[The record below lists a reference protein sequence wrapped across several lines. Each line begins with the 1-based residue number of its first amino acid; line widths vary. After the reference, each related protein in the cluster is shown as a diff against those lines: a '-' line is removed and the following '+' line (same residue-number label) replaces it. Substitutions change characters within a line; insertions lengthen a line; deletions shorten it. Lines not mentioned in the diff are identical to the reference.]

1 MTNFSQALAHALA
14 ARGVRDSFGLMGSGN
29 LRVINHLLHDHGVA
43 FHGARHESG
52 AVAAADG
59 YARSTDRLGV
69 ALVTQGPGFTNALT
83 ALVTARRAGTPLLL
97 FMGDSS
103 RVRQPRQPFARVQAL
118 PQSTILSAL
127 DVPTVRPRPATAA
140 SDLDRAIDIAT
151 EQSTPV
157 AVALPAEYETAP
169 SPLPPPTRD
178 RALPRTPVAPA
189 PDEIEAAVRALRVA
203 RRPVVLAGLG
213 AVRAQAGEV
222 LQGVAEQLGAMLCT
236 SLRAAG
242 LFAGHPHDVGIS
254 GGFAPRAVHA
264 ALAQAD
270 CVLAVGASLNEFTS
284 DKGAL
289 FADAELIH
297 CDADPTAFADQ
308 GPPAV
313 RITGDARRTAEALL
327 ERLRADEASS
337 SMSSA
342 FGHDPAVQRA
352 LEVEGGDEFDDTS
365 GGGFVDPRALCAELD
380 ALLPRERALVV
391 DGGHFSH
398 FVVRHL
404 SVSAPGQLQY
414 MLDFGAVG
422 GAMGAAI
429 GAAIGRPDRATTL
442 FIGDGGF
449 FMTLGDLDLAVRERL
464 PLLVVV
470 MNDRGYGAETE
481 LLRHAG
487 FDPQPAMFETPDLG
501 AVAASLGCEA
511 VSITALEDLT
521 KVADVV
527 RAGLDGP
534 LVLDCRL
541 SRNVS
546 SGLIGR

>member
-1 MTNFSQALAHALA
+1 MMNYSQALAHTLA
-14 ARGVRDSFGLMGSGN
+14 ARGARDAFGLMGSGN
-29 LRVINHLLHDHGVA
+29 LRLINHLLHDHGVA
-43 FHGARHESG
+43 FHSSRHEAG

-83 ALVTARRAGTPLLL
+83 SLVTARRAGTPLLL

-118 PQSTILSAL
+118 PQSTVLAAL
-127 DVPTVRPRPATAA
+127 DVPTVRPRPGTAA
-140 SDLDRAIDIAT
+140 ADLDRAIDTAI
-151 EQSTPV
+151 EQSMPV
-157 AVALPAEYETAP
+157 AVALPAEYESAP
-169 SPLPPPTRD
+169 SPLPQQAPVR
-178 RALPRTPVAPA
+178 PRHDMPVAPE
-189 PDEIEAAVRALRVA
+189 PDQIEAAARVLRAA

-213 AVRAQAGEV
+213 AVRAQAKEA
-222 LQGVAEQLGAMLCT
+222 LQGVAEQLGALLCT

-289 FADAELIH
+289 FAEAEIIH

-308 GPPAV
+308 GPPAL
-313 RITGDARRTAEALL
+313 RITGDARCTAAALL
-327 ERLRADEASS
+327 ERLRADGTSS
-337 SMSSA
+337 STSE
-342 FGHDPAVQRA
+342 HDPVVQHS
-352 LEVEGGDEFDDTS
+352 LGVEGGDEFDDTS
-365 GGGFVDPRALCAELD
+365 GAGVVDPRALCVELD
-380 ALLPRERALVV
+380 ALLPRERTLVV

-404 SVSAPGQLQY
+404 SVSAPGQLHY

-429 GAAIGRPDRATTL
+429 GAAIGRPDSATTL

-487 FDPQPAMFETPDLG
+487 FDPQPAMFETPDLS

-511 VSITALEDLT
+511 ASITALEDLA
-521 KVADVV
+521 KVADGV

-541 SRNVS
+541 SRDVS

>member
-1 MTNFSQALAHALA
+1 MTNFSQALAHTLA
-14 ARGVRDSFGLMGSGN
+14 ARGVRDAFGLMGSGN
-29 LRVINHLLHDHGVA
+29 LRVINHLLHDHGVS
-43 FHGARHESG
+43 FHGARHEAG

-59 YARSTDRLGV
+59 YARSTDRVGV

-97 FMGDSS
+97 LMGDSS

-118 PQSTILSAL
+118 PQSTVLAAL

-140 SDLDRAIDIAT
+140 SDLDRAIDIAI

-157 AVALPAEYETAP
+157 AVALPAEYEIAP
-169 SPLPPPTRD
+169 SPLPQPSRD
-178 RALPRTPVAPA
+178 RLLPRTPVAPA
-189 PDEIEAAVRALRVA
+189 PDEVDAAAGALQA
-203 RRPVVLAGLG
+203 AQRPVVLAGLG
-213 AVRAQAGEV
+213 AVRAQAGEA
-222 LQGVAEQLGAMLCT
+222 LRGVAEELGAMLCT

-242 LFAGHPHDVGIS
+242 LFAGHPNDVGVS

-264 ALAQAD
+264 ALARAD

-289 FADAELIH
+289 FAGAEIIH

-308 GPPAV
+308 GPPALQ
-313 RITGDARRTAEALL
+313 ITGDARCTAEALL
-327 ERLRADEASS
+327 QRLRTGGSPSS
-337 SMSSA
+337 V
-342 FGHDPAVQRA
+342 FDHDPVVQRA
-352 LEVEGGDEFDDTS
+352 LGAEGGDEFDDAS
-365 GGGFVDPRALCAELD
+365 GAGLVDPRALCTELD

-404 SVSAPGQLQY
+404 SVSAPGQLHY

-470 MNDRGYGAETE
+470 MNDRAYGAETE

-487 FDPQPAMFETPDLG
+487 FDPQPAMFDTPDLS
-501 AVAASLGCEA
+501 AVARSLGCEA
-511 VSITALEDLT
+511 EPITALEDLA
-521 KVADVV
+521 KVADLVH
-527 RAGLDGP
+527 AGPDRP

-541 SRNVS
+541 SREVS
-546 SGLIGR
+546 SGLIRH